1 MRRVLPQNEGES
13 TFCGSPCFVQEVEM
27 KILVNS
33 REMKEC
39 DTRTIESLKVPSL
52 VLMERAALSVVEEI
66 QTRRLPRQRCLVV
79 CGQGNNGGDGLAVAR
94 ILNQQ
99 GSHVTV
105 YCPMKEKMATREASR
120 QYEILREYGIPVVEE
135 LPLRERFSL
144 VVDAIF
150 GIGLTREVEGQWKKV
165 IDALNEME
173 GCKVAVDIPSGING
187 DTGQVMGC
195 AFRADLTVTFAY
207 AKPGLLLY
215 PGYAYSGRVV
225 TKDIGIDQY
234 SWGHWKPSAFFFEE
248 SDLSLHLPKR
258 QNYSNKG
265 SYGRVL
271 VVAGRENMAGAA
283 YFSGKAAAVTGCGL
297 VKLLSVEENRT
308 ILQQLIPEAILE
320 TFSKEELEEAL
331 EAPNDKETFL
341 KKLLLNLE
349 WADVIVVGPGL
360 GTGPKAR
367 LIVKT
372 LLELPGMGSACE
384 STKAEEASAGPASW
398 KKPLIL
404 DADALNILSGHL
416 EWRKSYPGPVIVT
429 PHMGEMA
436 RLTGRS
442 VEELRG
448 SLPVC
453 AKAFAKAHNVTC
465 VLKDARTV
473 TAFSDGSYY
482 INTSGNN
489 GMATGG
495 AGDVLTGVIAGLIA
509 QGVEPDM
516 AAVFGVFL
524 HGKAGD
530 IMVKETGQYSMM
542 ASDLIEGIRQIT
554 RKEAQHEQL

>member
-1 MRRVLPQNEGES
+1 
-13 TFCGSPCFVQEVEM
+13 M

-39 DTRTIESLKVPSL
+39 DTRTIESLKVPSM

-66 QTRRLPRQRCLVV
+66 KERRIPCERCLVV

-94 ILNQQ
+94 MLSQK

-105 YCPMKEKMATREASR
+105 YCPMEEGRATKEARR
-120 QYEILREYGIPVVEE
+120 QYEIVREYGISVVEE
-135 LPLRERFSL
+135 LPRKEDFSL
-144 VVDAIF
+144 IIDAIF
-150 GIGLTREVEGQWKKV
+150 GIGLTREVEGQWKDV
-165 IDALNEME
+165 IEALNEME
-173 GCKVAVDIPSGING
+173 GYKVAVDIPSGING

-234 SWGHWKPSAFFFEE
+234 SWGHWKPSAFTFEQA
-248 SDLSLHLPKR
+248 DLSHCLPQR

-271 VVAGRENMAGAA
+271 VIAGRKNMAGAA

-297 VKLLSVEENRT
+297 VKILTAEENRT
-308 ILQQLIPEAILE
+308 ILQQLMPEAVLE
-320 TFSKEELEEAL
+320 TLPKEEAGEAL
-331 EAPNDKETFL
+331 EAFNGQADFRE
-341 KKLLLNLE
+341 KLLLNLQ
-349 WADVIVVGPGL
+349 WADVIVLGPGL
-360 GTGPKAR
+360 GTGPRAQ

-372 LLELPGMGSACE
+372 LLELPGMRNTCE
-384 STKAEEASAGPASW
+384 DIRTEADASRNVPW

-404 DADALNILSGHL
+404 DADALNILSDHL
-416 EWRKSYPGPVIVT
+416 EWREAYPGPVIVT

-436 RLTGRS
+436 RLTGRTI
-442 VEELRG
+442 EDIRA
-448 SLPVC
+448 SLPAC
-453 AKAFAKAHNVTC
+453 AKAFAKTHNVIC

-473 TAFSDGSYY
+473 TACVDGSYY

-495 AGDVLTGVIAGLIA
+495 TGDVLTGVIAGLIA
-509 QGVEPDM
+509 QGMEPDM
-516 AAVFGVFL
+516 AAAFGVFL
-524 HGKAGD
+524 HGSAGD
-530 IMVKETGQYSMM
+530 IAVKETGQYSMM

-554 RKEAQHEQL
+554 RKEAQHGRL